1 VFRPTPDDREGLSS
15 ERVKDLEKALRK
27 EFDSFKWTASMPDV
41 VSKIAELLDIP
52 VSSVFVES
60 WKKSIAIQKAL
71 DESKAAPG
79 DELYVSLAEHTVNTT
94 QHPYISVQ
102 ISKLPP
108 KKIPLTV
115 AVSFLLRG
123 VTLKI
128 QRGEIQEIRT
138 GSCEVEGKLE
148 CFGVQVTKKPT
159 PFDLPGAI
167 AVPAEARAT
176 N

>member
-15 ERVKDLEKALRK
+15 ARVKDLENALSK
-27 EFDSFKWTASMPDV
+27 EFDSFKWTSSMPDV
-41 VSKIAELLDIP
+41 VSKIAELLDVP

-79 DELYVSLAEHTVNTT
+79 DVLYVSLAEHTIQTT
-94 QHPYISVQ
+94 QHPHISVQ

-108 KKIPLTV
+108 KNIPMTV
-115 AVSFLLRG
+115 TISFLLHG
-123 VTLKI
+123 VTLTI

-138 GSCEVEGKLE
+138 GSCEVEGTLE
-148 CFGVQVTKKPT
+148 CLGVQVTKKPT
-159 PFDLPGAI
+159 RFDLPGAI
-167 AVPAEARAT
+167 AVPSDPRTT